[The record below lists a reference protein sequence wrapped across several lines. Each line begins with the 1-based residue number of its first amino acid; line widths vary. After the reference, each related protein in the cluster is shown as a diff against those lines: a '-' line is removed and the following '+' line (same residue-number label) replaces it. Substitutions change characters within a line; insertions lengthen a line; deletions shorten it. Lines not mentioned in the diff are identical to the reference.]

1 MHLCN
6 SNTGSSLAC
15 SCSLSQAWVA
25 FCGQKDLNS
34 MSLLLVNTVCFW
46 WWQSQP
52 HSRHLADDYDATV
65 PRPHG
70 WGTGGEKAGM
80 VTSVTQL
87 PDGPFIGLGYVR
99 CRANGVQIPVEGLQ
113 LTAAG
118 VKARVVSRPF
128 ASWHFPEG
136 QGVQEPPPRSA
147 GDLKDRAL
155 AAK

>member
-1 MHLCN
+1 M
-6 SNTGSSLAC
+6 T
-15 SCSLSQAWVA
+15 
-25 FCGQKDLNS
+25 F
-34 MSLLLVNTVCFW
+34 LLIDTVCFC
-46 WWQSQP
+46 WWQYQP
-52 HSRHLADDYDATV
+52 RFGHLVDVCYGTV
-65 PRPHG
+65 PRPYAL
-70 WGTGGEKAGM
+70 GTGEEKAGM

-118 VKARVVSRPF
+118 VKAQVVSRPY

-136 QGVQEPPPRSA
+136 QGVQEPPPQSA